1 MTDITRDE
9 NQERSEKLFFSAQ
22 LIFTKFIVCYI
33 SYVKPYTAY
42 VNTYHRRPTLLFV
55 NCKWKL
61 NKRKS
66 FCFILESA
74 VVRNEMEV
82 VLRCENYVQ
91 VDALTVVDF
100 TKLYEV
106 MRRLLLSSRVSSLVI
121 VNKLIT
127 NSEMRA
133 KPH

>member
-1 MTDITRDE
+1 M
-9 NQERSEKLFFSAQ
+9 
-22 LIFTKFIVCYI
+22 
-33 SYVKPYTAY
+33 
-42 VNTYHRRPTLLFV
+42 
-55 NCKWKL
+55 
-61 NKRKS
+61 
-66 FCFILESA
+66 
-74 VVRNEMEV
+74 VRNEMEV

-127 NSEMRA
+127 NSEMTA
-133 KPH
+133 KLNIKHCEINNLKRRLEHSFLIVKKLPFSLRTTADSRIEQNS

>member
-1 MTDITRDE
+1 MNT
-9 NQERSEKLFFSAQ
+9 
-22 LIFTKFIVCYI
+22 
-33 SYVKPYTAY
+33 YTPGYTEY
-42 VNTYHRRPTLLFV
+42 VNTHHRRPTLLFV

>member
-1 MTDITRDE
+1 MTDITRNE

-33 SYVKPYTAY
+33 SYVNTYTAY

-66 FCFILESA
+66 FCFILESS
-74 VVRNEMEV
+74 VVRNEMEAF
-82 VLRCENYVQ
+82 LRCENHIQ
-91 VDALTVVDF
+91 VEALTVLDF
-100 TKLYEV
+100 TMLYVV
-106 MRRLLLSSRVSSLVI
+106 MRRLLLSSGVSSLVI

-127 NSEMRA
+127 SSEMRA
-133 KPH
+133 KPQ